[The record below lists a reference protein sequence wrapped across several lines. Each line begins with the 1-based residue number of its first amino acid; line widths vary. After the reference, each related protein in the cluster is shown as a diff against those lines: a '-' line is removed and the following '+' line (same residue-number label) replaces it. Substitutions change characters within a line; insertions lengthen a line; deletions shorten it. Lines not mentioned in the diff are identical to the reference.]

1 MTSLNNLFCLI
12 CNSSFPPN
20 KKRHHMTDRDCKT
33 LLFVEMCARVV
44 KNNLRLRLRE
54 RMRKL
59 RLPLDEP
66 YHRLVVD
73 YLNLILGHN
82 DQSEEYWAKNLK
94 SSLMR
99 YLATLYLTTLL
110 ISSSRKFDLAL
121 TSEESEPSF
130 PLKCILDYFSDNS
143 MVPTLAV
150 TSFVANLIQFRT
162 ESCCYSI
169 GYRRYA
175 VSNSANE

>member
-99 YLATLYLTTLL
+99 YLSPTLYVSLSYLFVFAF
-110 ISSSRKFDLAL
+110 RKFDLAL

-150 TSFVANLIQFRT
+150 TS
-162 ESCCYSI
+162 I
-169 GYRRYA
+169 G
-175 VSNSANE
+175 S